1 SVRNIETF
9 GSIAAGRGDQWSDLD
24 LLVSCEMPEQT
35 AWLAAAAIRS
45 TKCVAFYRMFSS
57 VSQPS
62 GRYWFCNESPFHR
75 LDVTFHSPTE
85 HAAICR
91 SGVRSGHPIH
101 VRTEYVAHIPVDL
114 LSDRRLYSPVVP
126 LDVTPR
132 ETRV

>member
-1 SVRNIETF
+1 MMRQHMGRDLERIGGELIGALSAITSVRNIETF
-9 GSIAAGRGDQWSDLD
+9 GSIASGRGDQWSDLD

-75 LDVTFHSPTE
+75 LDVTFHSPSE

-91 SGVRSGHPIH
+91 SGVR
-101 VRTEYVAHIPVDL
+101 
-114 LSDRRLYSPVVP
+114 
-126 LDVTPR
+126 
-132 ETRV
+132 